1 LSSVSGGFRY
11 YLPEPC
17 LIQRVFAAWVVRFF
31 GHSLRPPILVTA
43 GLLFSSAS
51 DDHCRNFCTI
61 FWERDFTPT
70 QPALFVQPVLRA
82 IPDF

>member
-1 LSSVSGGFRY
+1 MSGGFRY

-43 GLLFSSAS
+43 GFFFLGQKKLDFAMEGFELETTGDVGISSA
-51 DDHCRNFCTI
+51 T
-61 FWERDFTPT
+61 
-70 QPALFVQPVLRA
+70 L
-82 IPDF
+82 